1 MSDSVIIV
9 GGSMAGLCAGA
20 LLARQGMQVT
30 ILERSRE
37 DLSGR
42 GAGIAIH
49 RELFDVLTALD
60 IDAGNAVGVHAAGR
74 QVFNADGEVVAR
86 LEQPQVFTSWGL
98 VYRMLRSTLEGAR
111 YLKGKAVDGVRQH
124 GATATVCCTDGEQF
138 ESDWVIAADGS
149 RSALRA
155 QLLPTLQPEYAGY
168 VAWRGLVLEDAL
180 DGRTRAALE
189 HRMSFVLPPG
199 EHMLCYLV
207 AGPGDDLRPGHR
219 WYNWVWYRPVAA
231 GAPLADLLTDA
242 DGNHHADGIPPQ
254 RIRDVHIATLQ
265 EAAARL
271 LPPVLRAV
279 VAATPRPFLQSIVDA
294 AAPRLW
300 HGRTFLVGDAASTA
314 RPHVGLGVSKAA
326 GDALSLSRAL
336 VSTGATQTDALAR
349 WDAERV
355 SVGHAA
361 LDWGR
366 RLGSYIGPPPA
377 DTACAAR
384 ARHYRD
390 PDVVMREVACPQP
403 ERFLK
408 PSKT

>member
-1 MSDSVIIV
+1 
-9 GGSMAGLCAGA
+9 MAGLCAGA
-20 LLARQGMQVT
+20 LLARRGMEVT
-30 ILERSRE
+30 ILERSYE

-49 RELFDVLTALD
+49 RELFDVLTALN

-74 QVFNADGEVVAR
+74 QVFRADGEVIAR
-86 LEQPQVFTSWGL
+86 LEQAQVFTSWGL
-98 VYRMLRSTLEGAR
+98 VYRMLRGAFGAAR
-111 YLKGKAVDGVRQH
+111 YLKGKTVADIRQH
-124 GATATVCCTDGEQF
+124 SDSATVHCTDGE
-138 ESDWVIAADGS
+138 SYAGDWVIAADGS

-155 QLLPTLQPEYAGY
+155 RLLPALQPAYAGY
-168 VAWRGLVLEDAL
+168 VAWRGLVLEEAL
-180 DGRTRAALE
+180 DGVTRTALE

-207 AGPGDDLRPGHR
+207 AGPGDDLRAGHR

-231 GAPLADLLTDA
+231 GAPLVDLLTDSA
-242 DGNHHADGIPPQ
+242 GAHHPDGIPPQ
-254 RIRDVHIATLQ
+254 RIRDAHIEALQ
-265 EAAARL
+265 AAAARL
-271 LPPVLRAV
+271 LPPALRAV

-294 AAPRLW
+294 AAERLW

-326 GDALSLSRAL
+326 GDALALS
-336 VSTGATQTDALAR
+336 DALASPQAAQTEALTR

-355 SVGHAA
+355 SVGQAA

-366 RLGSYIGPPPA
+366 RLGSYIGPAPTDVA
-377 DTACAAR
+377 RAAR

-390 PDVVMREVACPQP
+390 PDVVMREVACPEP
-403 ERFLK
+403 ERFLN
-408 PSKT
+408 P

>member
-1 MSDSVIIV
+1 
-9 GGSMAGLCAGA
+9 MAGLCAGA
-20 LLARQGMQVT
+20 LLARRGVEVT
-30 ILERSRE
+30 VLERSHE

-49 RELFDVLTALD
+49 RELFEVLTALD
-60 IDAGNAVGVHAAGR
+60 IDPGDAVGVHATGR
-74 QVFNADGEVVAR
+74 QVFDADGEVVAR

-98 VYRMLRSTLEGAR
+98 VYRMLRGAFSGAR
-111 YLKGKAVDGVRQH
+111 FLKGKTVDGVRQQGD
-124 GATATVCCTDGEQF
+124 GATVHCSDGTHY

-155 QLLPTLQPEYAGY
+155 RLLPALAPRYAGY
-168 VAWRGLVLEDAL
+168 VAWRGLVLEQAL

-207 AGPGDDLRPGHR
+207 AGPNDDLRPGHR

-242 DGNHHADGIPPQ
+242 GGHHHRDGIPPQ
-254 RIRDVHIATLQ
+254 RIRETHIAALQ
-265 EAAARL
+265 DAAGRL

-294 AAPRLW
+294 AAPALW

-326 GDALSLSRAL
+326 GDALTLSGAL
-336 VSTGATQTDALAR
+336 AGPRATQAEALAR
-349 WDAERV
+349 WNAERV
-355 SVGHAA
+355 GVGHAA

-366 RLGSYIGPPPA
+366 RLGSYIGGTPA
-377 DTACAAR
+377 DAAR
-384 ARHYRD
+384 AAEARHYRQ

-403 ERFLK
+403 ERFLN
-408 PSKT
+408 P